1 MEENSTADMESSTLG
16 PTVDQEN
23 NINGTLRS
31 SWLQRRSKESLV
43 DVRIVDEEVNIRLTQ
58 KKRPNSLLYASKAL
72 DELQLELM
80 HVSVGSI
87 GDHHIFMFNTKV
99 SLILQFFYFV
109 NRITD
114 LLVLMNIIVK

>member
-99 SLILQFFYFV
+99 SLILQFFLFCE
-109 NRITD
+109 
-114 LLVLMNIIVK
+114 

>member
-16 PTVDQEN
+16 GSAHVDEEKKT
-23 NINGTLRS
+23 NGSLRS

-43 DVRIVDEEVNIRLTQ
+43 DVRIVDEEVNVRLTQ
-58 KKRPNSLLYASKAL
+58 KKRCSSLLFASRAL

-99 SLILQFFYFV
+99 SLSQCC
-109 NRITD
+109 
-114 LLVLMNIIVK
+114 VLPATCNS